1 MKTLDGLESLFQSS
15 KGCFYS
21 TPFLWSTGCVLTV
34 HLCLISLV
42 VSYSANAFLVAF
54 CHPLKTPCLPASSF

>member
-42 VSYSANAFLVAF
+42 VSYSANAFSL
-54 CHPLKTPCLPASSF
+54 